1 MRSCMAGNGEFT
13 PPSNPYYTNTP
24 DRIVTMVIAR
34 DEWEWRDL
42 QVATEQIVGARLSP
56 YSDRAFSAEAIAN
69 MYRRSLTAR
78 LADQRMRQS
87 QGEHVGGEEA
97 ESLPRLDG
105 RTIILAVERAL
116 NSGGEVAK
124 LTFESPTG
132 GTAPRMARRFGE
144 ILTDMRMR
152 RLARQ
157 GRNQAP
163 DA

>member
-1 MRSCMAGNGEFT
+1 MAGNGEFT

-34 DEWEWRDL
+34 DETEWRDL
-42 QVATEQIVGARLSP
+42 QVATEQIVGAQLSP
-56 YSDRAFSAEAIAN
+56 YSDRAFSVEAIAN

-78 LADQRMRQS
+78 LADQRMQS
-87 QGEHVGGEEA
+87 QREHGGAEEA
-97 ESLPRLDG
+97 APLPRLDS

-124 LTFESPTG
+124 LTFESPIG

-157 GRNQAP
+157 GQTQAP
-163 DA
+163 DV